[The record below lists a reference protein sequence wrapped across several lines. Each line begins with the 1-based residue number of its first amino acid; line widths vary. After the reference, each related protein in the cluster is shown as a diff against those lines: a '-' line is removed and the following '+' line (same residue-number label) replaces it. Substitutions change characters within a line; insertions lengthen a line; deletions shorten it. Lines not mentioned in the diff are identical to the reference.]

1 MHATNSFFKEG
12 GANEVFGDERIV
24 FQGST
29 TFDPNKVEKR
39 LDRSTDNFSKTP
51 FQVRYM
57 EAHKKDDDKETNTA
71 ILNDLTKEIAIL
83 LDGQS
88 TLGGKPLKG
97 SQVAVLCPT
106 GKQGKMVLDSL
117 ADHGIPCVL
126 RSQNTVFESHEAED
140 LVILMEALLEPSQP
154 MRIRKALVLNF
165 FSLDAPNLLE
175 LEDDTEAW
183 DFLVSQFF
191 DWRELW
197 QNKGFGVAFQNLL
210 DGDWQREV

>member
-1 MHATNSFFKEG
+1 VQFDIVQKLFCSKAGNEEMRLFYIGDPKQSIYSFRKADLDNYLNIRDSLGPDRTKSLLTNYRTYPDLVHATNSFFKEG

-106 GKQGKMVLDSL
+106 GKQG
-117 ADHGIPCVL
+117 
-126 RSQNTVFESHEAED
+126 
-140 LVILMEALLEPSQP
+140 
-154 MRIRKALVLNF
+154 
-165 FSLDAPNLLE
+165 
-175 LEDDTEAW
+175 
-183 DFLVSQFF
+183 
-191 DWRELW
+191 
-197 QNKGFGVAFQNLL
+197 
-210 DGDWQREV
+210 